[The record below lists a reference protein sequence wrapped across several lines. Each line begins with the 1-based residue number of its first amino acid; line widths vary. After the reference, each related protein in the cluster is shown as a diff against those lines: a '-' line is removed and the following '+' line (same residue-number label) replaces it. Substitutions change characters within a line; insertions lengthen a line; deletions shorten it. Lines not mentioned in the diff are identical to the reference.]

1 MERKG
6 AGKRRSKA
14 STLQSEQ
21 SKNSGS
27 QQSPQNN
34 SNGNVNVVGGADSGG
49 NIDSFLKRLDDMDL
63 GHGKKRKNRASSSAL
78 HRDDVESG
86 GGGIAEVLSSSSARI
101 RGNDDGKDADYHKK
115 SSSTTTAKTPLTKR
129 IALIVMAIMALIV
142 IHDMKHSPP
151 DKRLFGAHRIE
162 KFLLWVKKHPG
173 TGAAAFVVVYG
184 TCVVLLLPGTPLTL
198 GGGYIYKITYG
209 LAGGVTISTILSLA
223 GSLIGSCTCFI
234 LGRYIM
240 RDRVRKWGRKYPLFD
255 SIDIAVSDNGFKI
268 MCLLYLTPILPLG
281 PVAYMC
287 GTTSMPLFSF
297 AAAKIGAA
305 PLTLLYAFIGAST
318 DTFFGS
324 GTADGGGGS
333 SSGGGVVDNTI
344 ETSTTA
350 SKSNKMGM
358 DEETHKKMVLFG
370 LVLSV
375 LSMSL
380 VSHVV
385 KKEIHKIFDKQK
397 KDKQED
403 EDIPSDSLNGHDA
416 SSQLEMTSRNN
427 ETLQRRQRGHDEE
440 KG

>member
-1 MERKG
+1 MMERKG

-27 QQSPQNN
+27 QHSSQNN
-34 SNGNVNVVGGADSGG
+34 SNGNVVVGGGADSGG
-49 NIDSFLKRLDDMDL
+49 NIDSFLRRLDDMDL
-63 GHGKKRKNRASSSAL
+63 GHGKKRKSRASSSSAL
-78 HRDDVESG
+78 HRGDVESG
-86 GGGIAEVLSSSSARI
+86 GSGGIAEGGGLSSSSARI
-101 RGNDDGKDADYHKK
+101 RVDDDDDDDYHKK

-129 IALIVMAIMALIV
+129 IALIFMAIMAFIV

-151 DKRLFGAHRIE
+151 DKRLFGAHLIE
-162 KFLLWVKKHPG
+162 KFLLWVKEHPG

-198 GGGYIYKITYG
+198 GGGYVYKITYG
-209 LAGGVTISTILSLA
+209 LVGGVTISTILSLA

-324 GTADGGGGS
+324 GTADGGG
-333 SSGGGVVDNTI
+333 DI
-344 ETSTTA
+344 ARETTTT

-375 LSMSL
+375 LSMTL

-403 EDIPSDSLNGHDA
+403 EDVPSDSLNGHEA

>member
-1 MERKG
+1 M
-6 AGKRRSKA
+6 AGKRRSRRA
-14 STLQSEQ
+14 SATSHQGESTTV
-21 SKNSGS
+21 SAGSNSS
-27 QQSPQNN
+27 S
-34 SNGNVNVVGGADSGG
+34 SG
-49 NIDSFLKRLDDMDL
+49 IDSFLQRLDDIDL
-63 GHGKKRKNRASSSAL
+63 SQRKKDKRT
-78 HRDDVESG
+78 
-86 GGGIAEVLSSSSARI
+86 LSSSSVLIDSNRDVES
-101 RGNDDGKDADYHKK
+101 RGGQTSLSTAQLMNNDQEDNKK
-115 SSSTTTAKTPLTKR
+115 STTVVATTTSSTPLKKR
-129 IALIVMAIMALIV
+129 ILMMFMAIIILII
-142 IHDMKHSPP
+142 IHDTKNSPP
-151 DKRLFGAHRIE
+151 EKRLFGAHRIE
-162 KFLLWVKKHPG
+162 KFLLWVKEHPG
-173 TGAAAFVVVYG
+173 NGAAAFVLVYG
-184 TCVVLLLPGTPLTL
+184 ICVVLLLPGTPLTL
-198 GGGYIYKITYG
+198 GGGYVYKVTYG
-209 LAGGVTISTILSLA
+209 LAGGVTISTVLSLA

-324 GTADGGGGS
+324 SSTEDGGGGHVG
-333 SSGGGVVDNTI
+333 SGSDIAKG
-344 ETSTTA
+344 SLHR
-350 SKSNKMGM
+350 KMGM

-370 LVLSV
+370 LVLSI

-385 KKEIHKIFDKQK
+385 KKELYKIFDKQK
-397 KDKQED
+397 KDKRDKED
-403 EDIPSDSLNGHDA
+403 NPSDSLMNGHEA
-416 SSQLEMTSRNN
+416 QMEMTSRN
-427 ETLQRRQRGHDEE
+427 ETLQRRQRGNDHDEE

>member
-1 MERKG
+1 MMERNG

-14 STLQSEQ
+14 SAAVSHDDE
-21 SKNSGS
+21 GS
-27 QQSPQNN
+27 TSLSAGNN
-34 SNGNVNVVGGADSGG
+34 SSSSSG
-49 NIDSFLKRLDDMDL
+49 IDSFLQRLDNIDL
-63 GHGKKRKNRASSSAL
+63 SHRKKDKRSLTSSSSFGSQ
-78 HRDDVESG
+78 RDVESRG
-86 GGGIAEVLSSSSARI
+86 GQISSSSAQI
-101 RGNDDGKDADYHKK
+101 MTNDHDDDKK
-115 SSSTTTAKTPLTKR
+115 STTTSSSSSTPLKKR
-129 IALIVMAIMALIV
+129 IIMIFMAIMILII
-142 IHDMKHSPP
+142 IHDTKHSSPE
-151 DKRLFGAHRIE
+151 KRLFGAHRIE
-162 KFLLWVKKHPG
+162 KFLLWVKENPG
-173 TGAAAFVVVYG
+173 NGAAAFVLVYG
-184 TCVVLLLPGTPLTL
+184 ICVVLLLPGTPLTL
-198 GGGYIYKITYG
+198 GGGYVYKVTYG
-209 LAGGVTISTILSLA
+209 LAGGVTISTLLSLA

-240 RDRVRKWGRKYPLFD
+240 RERVRKWGRKYPLFD

-324 GTADGGGGS
+324 SSTEGGGDDVGS
-333 SSGGGVVDNTI
+333 EGD
-344 ETSTTA
+344 TTKGA
-350 SKSNKMGM
+350 IHQKMGM

-370 LVLSV
+370 LVLSI

-385 KKEIHKIFDKQK
+385 KKELYKIFDKQK
-397 KDKQED
+397 KDKQDKE
-403 EDIPSDSLNGHDA
+403 EGPSGSLMNGHG
-416 SSQLEMTSRNN
+416 SQLELTSRN
-427 ETLQRRQRGHDEE
+427 ETLQRRQRGHDHDEE

>member
-1 MERKG
+1 MMERKG

-27 QQSPQNN
+27 QQSSQKN
-34 SNGNVNVVGGADSGG
+34 SNGNVADSGG
-49 NIDSFLKRLDDMDL
+49 NIDSFLQRLDDMDL
-63 GHGKKRKNRASSSAL
+63 GHGKKRKNRAASSAL
-78 HRDDVESG
+78 HRGDVESG
-86 GGGIAEVLSSSSARI
+86 SGGIASSSARI
-101 RGNDDGKDADYHKK
+101 RVDDDDDDDYHKK

-129 IALIVMAIMALIV
+129 IIALIFMAIMAFIV
-142 IHDMKHSPP
+142 IHDMTHSPP
-151 DKRLFGAHRIE
+151 DKQLFGAHRIE
-162 KFLLWVKKHPG
+162 KFLLWVKEHPG

-198 GGGYIYKITYG
+198 GGGYVYKITYG

-255 SIDIAVSDNGFKI
+255 SIDIAVSDQGFKI

-324 GTADGGGGS
+324 GTADGGG
-333 SSGGGVVDNTI
+333 DNAS
-344 ETSTTA
+344 EPATT

-403 EDIPSDSLNGHDA
+403 EDVPSDLLNGHEA

>member
-49 NIDSFLKRLDDMDL
+49 NIDSFLQRLDDMDL

-86 GGGIAEVLSSSSARI
+86 IAEGLSSSSARI
-101 RGNDDGKDADYHKK
+101 RGNDDGEDADYHKK

-333 SSGGGVVDNTI
+333 SSGGGVDNTI

>member
-27 QQSPQNN
+27 QQSSQNN
-34 SNGNVNVVGGADSGG
+34 ISNGNVVVGGADSGG
-49 NIDSFLKRLDDMDL
+49 NIDSFLQRLDDMDL
-63 GHGKKRKNRASSSAL
+63 GHGKKRKNRASSSSSAL
-78 HRDDVESG
+78 HRGDVESAEG
-86 GGGIAEVLSSSSARI
+86 GGLSSSSARI
-101 RGNDDGKDADYHKK
+101 RVDDDDDDDYHKK

-129 IALIVMAIMALIV
+129 IALIFMAIMAFIV

-162 KFLLWVKKHPG
+162 KFLLWVKEHPG

-198 GGGYIYKITYG
+198 GGGYVYKITYG
-209 LAGGVTISTILSLA
+209 FAGGVTISTILSLA

-324 GTADGGGGS
+324 GTADGGG
-333 SSGGGVVDNTI
+333 DI
-344 ETSTTA
+344 ARETSTTT
-350 SKSNKMGM
+350 KSNKMGM

-375 LSMSL
+375 LSMTL

-403 EDIPSDSLNGHDA
+403 EDVPSDSLNGHEA
-416 SSQLEMTSRNN
+416 SSQLEMTTRNN

>member
-6 AGKRRSKA
+6 AGKRRTKA

-27 QQSPQNN
+27 QQSSQNN
-34 SNGNVNVVGGADSGG
+34 SNDNVVGGADSGG
-49 NIDSFLKRLDDMDL
+49 NIDSFLQRLDDMDL
-63 GHGKKRKNRASSSAL
+63 GHKKKRKNRASSAL

-86 GGGIAEVLSSSSARI
+86 LAEGLSSSSARI
-101 RGNDDGKDADYHKK
+101 RGEDDDDDHHHKK

-162 KFLLWVKKHPG
+162 KFLLWVKEHPG

-324 GTADGGGGS
+324 GTADGGGSS
-333 SSGGGVVDNTI
+333 SSGVENTI

>member
-1 MERKG
+1 MMERKG

-27 QQSPQNN
+27 QQSSQNN
-34 SNGNVNVVGGADSGG
+34 SNGNVVVGGADSGG
-49 NIDSFLKRLDDMDL
+49 NIDSFLQRLDDMDL
-63 GHGKKRKNRASSSAL
+63 GHGKKRKNRAASSAL
-78 HRDDVESG
+78 HRGDVESG
-86 GGGIAEVLSSSSARI
+86 SGGIAEGGLSSSSARI
-101 RGNDDGKDADYHKK
+101 RVDDDNGDDYHKK
-115 SSSTTTAKTPLTKR
+115 SSTTTTAKTPLTKR
-129 IALIVMAIMALIV
+129 IALIFMAIMALIV

-162 KFLLWVKKHPG
+162 KFLLWVKEHPG

-198 GGGYIYKITYG
+198 GGGYVYKITYG

-333 SSGGGVVDNTI
+333 SISGGGVI
-344 ETSTTA
+344 ARETSTTT
-350 SKSNKMGM
+350 SKSNNMGM

-403 EDIPSDSLNGHDA
+403 ADSLNGHEA
-416 SSQLEMTSRNN
+416 SSQLEMTTRNN

>member
-21 SKNSGS
+21 SKNSSKNSGS
-27 QQSPQNN
+27 QQSSQNN
-34 SNGNVNVVGGADSGG
+34 SNGNVVVGGADSGG
-49 NIDSFLKRLDDMDL
+49 NIDSFLQRLDDMDL
-63 GHGKKRKNRASSSAL
+63 GHGEKRV
-78 HRDDVESG
+78 DDDNG
-86 GGGIAEVLSSSSARI
+86 
-101 RGNDDGKDADYHKK
+101 DDYHKK

-129 IALIVMAIMALIV
+129 IALIFMAIMALIV
-142 IHDMKHSPP
+142 IHDIKHSPP

-162 KFLLWVKKHPG
+162 KFLLWVKEHPG

-198 GGGYIYKITYG
+198 GGGYVYKITYG

-324 GTADGGGGS
+324 GTADGGG
-333 SSGGGVVDNTI
+333 DNAI
-344 ETSTTA
+344 ETSTTT
-350 SKSNKMGM
+350 SKSNNMGM

-370 LVLSV
+370 LVLSA

-403 EDIPSDSLNGHDA
+403 EDVPSDSLNGHEA

>member
-1 MERKG
+1 MERNG
-6 AGKRRSKA
+6 AGKRRSRRTSAA
-14 STLQSEQ
+14 SHHQGES
-21 SKNSGS
+21 NSLSSG
-27 QQSPQNN
+27 N
-34 SNGNVNVVGGADSGG
+34 SSSG
-49 NIDSFLKRLDDMDL
+49 IDSFLQRLDDIDL
-63 GHGKKRKNRASSSAL
+63 SHRKKSDRTSAPSSAL
-78 HRDDVESG
+78 DNHRDIESS
-86 GGGIAEVLSSSSARI
+86 SSSSAHTS
-101 RGNDDGKDADYHKK
+101 NDHDDDKK
-115 SSSTTTAKTPLTKR
+115 STAATSSSPSSASLKKR
-129 IALIVMAIMALIV
+129 IIMIFMAIIILII
-142 IHDMKHSPP
+142 IHDTKNSPP

-162 KFLLWVKKHPG
+162 KFLLWVKENPG
-173 TGAAAFVVVYG
+173 NGAAAFVLVYG

-198 GGGYIYKITYG
+198 GGGYVYKVTYG
-209 LAGGVTISTILSLA
+209 LAGGVTISTVLSLA
-223 GSLIGSCTCFI
+223 GSLIGSCTCFV

-281 PVAYMC
+281 PVAYTC
-287 GTTSMPLFSF
+287 GTTSMPLVTF

-324 GTADGGGGS
+324 SSAEGGGGDAAAAVGNGS
-333 SSGGGVVDNTI
+333 DIAAG
-344 ETSTTA
+344 STN
-350 SKSNKMGM
+350 KKMGM

-385 KKEIHKIFDKQK
+385 KKELYKIFDKQK
-397 KDKQED
+397 KDKQDKED
-403 EDIPSDSLNGHDA
+403 DPSDSMMNGHEP
-416 SSQLEMTSRNN
+416 QLEMTSRN
-427 ETLQRRQRGHDEE
+427 ETLQRRQRGHDHDEE

>member
-1 MERKG
+1 MERNG
-6 AGKRRSKA
+6 AGKRRSRA
-14 STLQSEQ
+14 SAASHQGESSTSLSAGNSSSSSGIDAFLQRLDNIDLSRRKKDKRNLT
-21 SKNSGS
+21 SSSSFGS
-27 QQSPQNN
+27 Q
-34 SNGNVNVVGGADSGG
+34 
-49 NIDSFLKRLDDMDL
+49 R
-63 GHGKKRKNRASSSAL
+63 
-78 HRDDVESG
+78 DVESRG
-86 GGGIAEVLSSSSARI
+86 GQKISSSSAQI
-101 RGNDDGKDADYHKK
+101 MTNDHDDDKK
-115 SSSTTTAKTPLTKR
+115 STTVVAATTAAASSSSSPLKKR
-129 IALIVMAIMALIV
+129 ILMIFMAIMILII
-142 IHDMKHSPP
+142 IHDTKHSPP
-151 DKRLFGAHRIE
+151 EKRLFGAHRIE
-162 KFLLWVKKHPG
+162 KFLLWVKEHPG
-173 TGAAAFVVVYG
+173 NGAAAFVLVYG

-198 GGGYIYKITYG
+198 GGGYVYKVTYG
-209 LAGGVTISTILSLA
+209 LAGGVAISTLLSLA

-318 DTFFGS
+318 DTFFS
-324 GTADGGGGS
+324 SSSTEDGGEVVGS
-333 SSGGGVVDNTI
+333 EGD
-344 ETSTTA
+344 TA
-350 SKSNKMGM
+350 KGAIHQKMGM

-370 LVLSV
+370 LVLSI

-385 KKEIHKIFDKQK
+385 KKELYKIFDKQK
-397 KDKQED
+397 KDKQDKED
-403 EDIPSDSLNGHDA
+403 SQSGSLKNGLG
-416 SSQLEMTSRNN
+416 SQVELTSRN
-427 ETLQRRQRGHDEE
+427 ETLQRRQRGHDHDEE

>member
-27 QQSPQNN
+27 QQSSQNN
-34 SNGNVNVVGGADSGG
+34 ISNGNVVVGGADSGG
-49 NIDSFLKRLDDMDL
+49 NIDSFLQRLDDMDL
-63 GHGKKRKNRASSSAL
+63 GHGKKRKNRASSSSSAL
-78 HRDDVESG
+78 HRGDVESG
-86 GGGIAEVLSSSSARI
+86 GSASGGIAEGGGLSSSSARI
-101 RGNDDGKDADYHKK
+101 RVDDDDDDDYHKK
-115 SSSTTTAKTPLTKR
+115 SSSSSSTTAKTPLTKR
-129 IALIVMAIMALIV
+129 IALIFMAIMAFIV

-162 KFLLWVKKHPG
+162 KFLLWVKEHPG

-198 GGGYIYKITYG
+198 GGGYVYKITYG
-209 LAGGVTISTILSLA
+209 FAGGVTISTILSLA

-324 GTADGGGGS
+324 GTADGGG
-333 SSGGGVVDNTI
+333 DI
-344 ETSTTA
+344 ARETSTTT
-350 SKSNKMGM
+350 KSNKMGM

-375 LSMSL
+375 LSMTL

-403 EDIPSDSLNGHDA
+403 EDVPSDSLNGHEA
-416 SSQLEMTSRNN
+416 SSQLEMTTRNN